1 MKKIILFTIIFI
13 ILSIFNSGCSGYKPI
28 YATSNFNFKIEQ
40 HTIEGDVELG
50 NLIYRKLNNISLS
63 NKNNPNVRSIN
74 LSIQTTK
81 ERKPTVKNSAG
92 KILEYEINLNSNII
106 INDYLTDKRLIEQNF
121 NYSVSYKVQDEH
133 SDTIKLENQNIEN
146 LINKIYQDTLIKI
159 AQSITSE

>member
-63 NKNNPNVRSIN
+63 NKNNPKARSIE
-74 LSIQTTK
+74 LSIGTTK
-81 ERKPTVKNSAG
+81 ERKPTVKDGSGN
-92 KILEYEINLNSNII
+92 ILEYEINLNTDII
-106 INDYLTDKRLIEQNF
+106 INDQIRLHFKGNNFKIMFIFIFFVSNIFIILT
-121 NYSVSYKVQDEH
+121 
-133 SDTIKLENQNIEN
+133 
-146 LINKIYQDTLIKI
+146 
-159 AQSITSE
+159 

>member
-1 MKKIILFTIIFI
+1 MKKIILFTIKFI

-63 NKNNPNVRSIN
+63 NKNNPKVRSIN